1 MYEAY
6 ELKKSYFVVH
16 LDTLFCDMH
25 HIAYICVH
33 FGPKNQILM
42 GNDCKTC
49 PFNTLAASKLSDNS
63 FEQLSA
69 NHLVMKL
76 KKGDT
81 IIKQG
86 MYSTNVVF
94 LRTGLAKIHL
104 AGPYHEQ
111 IVKIV
116 KAPTY
121 LGLPTTFGDKI
132 NQYSVTA
139 VSDAEVCFI
148 DVEIFQNILDENR
161 DFSNG
166 IILELCKNELES
178 FRRCANRTQKL
189 IRGNMADAL
198 LEFSEKIFESDTFV
212 IPLSQAELANLVD
225 TSRESVSRV
234 LTEFDKDEIIKIT
247 GKQIEIINKKSLLM
261 ISQNG

>member
-1 MYEAY
+1 MQ
-6 ELKKSYFVVH
+6 S
-16 LDTLFCDMH
+16 
-25 HIAYICVH
+25 
-33 FGPKNQILM
+33 N
-42 GNDCKTC
+42 CKTC
-49 PFNTLAASKLSDNS
+49 PFNSKAANTLCDVS
-63 FEQLSA
+63 FVQLSE
-69 NHLVMKL
+69 NHLVLKF

-86 MYSTNVVF
+86 MFSTNVVF

-104 AGPYHEQ
+104 KGPYHEQ
-111 IVKIV
+111 IVRLV

-139 VSDAEVCFI
+139 VAEVEVCFI
-148 DVEIFQNILDENR
+148 DVNVFQTILNENR
-161 DFSNG
+161 DFSNE
-166 IILELCKNELES
+166 IIIELCKNELES
-178 FRRCANRTQKL
+178 FRRCANRTQKQ

-198 LEFSEKIFESDTFV
+198 IEFSEIIFQSEVFNLP
-212 IPLSQAELANLVD
+212 ISQSELANLVD

-234 LTEFDKDEIIKIT
+234 LAEFDKDGIIKMS
-247 GKQIEIINKKSLLM
+247 GKQVEILNKKSLKM

>member
-1 MYEAY
+1 MENN
-6 ELKKSYFVVH
+6 
-16 LDTLFCDMH
+16 C
-25 HIAYICVH
+25 
-33 FGPKNQILM
+33 KN
-42 GNDCKTC
+42 C
-49 PFNTLAASKLSDNS
+49 PFNSKAASTLCDTS

-69 NHLVMKL
+69 NHLVL
-76 KKGDT
+76 NFKKGDA

-111 IVKIV
+111 IVKLV

-139 VSDAEVCFI
+139 VTDVEVCFI
-148 DVEIFQNILDENR
+148 DLQVFRTILKENT
-161 DFSNG
+161 DFSHE
-166 IILELCKNELES
+166 IILELCRNELES

-198 LEFSEKIFESDTFV
+198 LEFSDNIFLTDTF
-212 IPLSQAELANLVD
+212 ILPLSQADLANLVD

-234 LTEFDKDEIIKIT
+234 LTEFDRDGIIKVT
-247 GKQIEIINKKSLLM
+247 GKQIEILNKKTLLI

>member
-1 MYEAY
+1 ME
-6 ELKKSYFVVH
+6 SN
-16 LDTLFCDMH
+16 C
-25 HIAYICVH
+25 
-33 FGPKNQILM
+33 KN
-42 GNDCKTC
+42 C
-49 PFNTLAASKLSDNS
+49 PFNSKAAATLCDTS
-63 FEQLSA
+63 FEQLSE
-69 NHLVMKL
+69 NHLVLKF

-104 AGPYHEQ
+104 TGPYHEQ
-111 IVKIV
+111 IVKLV

-132 NQYSVTA
+132 NQYSVTS
-139 VSDAEVCFI
+139 VSDVEVCFI
-148 DVEIFQNILDENR
+148 DVEVFQTILNENR
-161 DFSNG
+161 DFSHE
-166 IILELCKNELES
+166 IILELCRNELES

-198 LEFSEKIFESDTFV
+198 LEFSDKIFMSDIFTL
-212 IPLSQAELANLVD
+212 PLSQSDLANLVD

-234 LTEFDKDEIIKIT
+234 MTEFDKDGIIKVT
-247 GKQIEIINKKSLLM
+247 GKTIEILNKKSLKL

>member
-1 MYEAY
+1 ME
-6 ELKKSYFVVH
+6 S
-16 LDTLFCDMH
+16 
-25 HIAYICVH
+25 
-33 FGPKNQILM
+33 N
-42 GNDCKTC
+42 CKQC
-49 PFNTLAASKLSDNS
+49 PFNSKAANTLCDNS
-63 FEQLSA
+63 FEQLSE
-69 NHLVMKL
+69 NHLVL
-76 KKGDT
+76 KFKKSDT

-111 IVKIV
+111 IVKLV
-116 KAPTY
+116 KAPCY

-139 VSDAEVCFI
+139 VSDVEVCFI
-148 DVEIFQNILDENR
+148 DVAVFQTILNENR
-161 DFSNG
+161 EFSHE
-166 IILELCKNELES
+166 IILELCRNELES

-198 LEFSEKIFESDTFV
+198 LEFSDNIFMSDTY
-212 IPLSQAELANLVD
+212 ILPLSQSDLANLVD

-234 LTEFDKDEIIKIT
+234 LTEFDKDGIIKVT
-247 GKQIEIINKKSLLM
+247 GKQIEILNKKSLKI

>member
-1 MYEAY
+1 ME
-6 ELKKSYFVVH
+6 SN
-16 LDTLFCDMH
+16 C
-25 HIAYICVH
+25 
-33 FGPKNQILM
+33 KN
-42 GNDCKTC
+42 C
-49 PFNTLAASKLSDNS
+49 PFNSKAAATLCDSS

-69 NHLVMKL
+69 NHLVLKF

-111 IVKIV
+111 IVKLV
-116 KAPTY
+116 KASTY

-139 VSDAEVCFI
+139 VTDVEVCFI
-148 DVEIFQNILDENR
+148 DVEVFQTILNENR
-161 DFSNG
+161 EFSHE
-166 IILELCKNELES
+166 IILELCRNELES

-198 LEFSEKIFESDTFV
+198 LEFSEKIFISDTFT

-225 TSRESVSRV
+225 TSRESVNRV
-234 LTEFDKDEIIKIT
+234 LSEFDKDEIINLN
-247 GKQIEIINKKSLLM
+247 GKQITILNKKSLQL

>member
-1 MYEAY
+1 MRNNTCRCIH
-6 ELKKSYFVVH
+6 YFVICI
-16 LDTLFCDMH
+16 TL
-25 HIAYICVH
+25 YIFATHSLNSQKIMETNC
-33 FGPKNQILM
+33 KN
-42 GNDCKTC
+42 C
-49 PFNTLAASKLSDNS
+49 PFNSKAAAMLCDTS

-69 NHLVMKL
+69 NHLVLKL

-94 LRTGLAKIHL
+94 LRTGMAKIHL
-104 AGPYHEQ
+104 AGPYREQ
-111 IVKIV
+111 IVKLV

-139 VSDAEVCFI
+139 VTEVEVCFI
-148 DVEIFQNILDENR
+148 DVEVFQTILNENR
-161 DFSNG
+161 EFSHE
-166 IILELCKNELES
+166 IILELCRNELES
-178 FRRCANRTQKL
+178 FHRCANRTQKL

-198 LEFSEKIFESDTFV
+198 LEFSDKIFMSDTFV
-212 IPLSQAELANLVD
+212 LPLSQSDLANLVD

-234 LTEFDKDEIIKIT
+234 LAEFDKDGIIQLKGKEIN
-247 GKQIEIINKKSLLM
+247 IINKKSLQL

>member
-1 MYEAY
+1 M
-6 ELKKSYFVVH
+6 
-16 LDTLFCDMH
+16 
-25 HIAYICVH
+25 
-33 FGPKNQILM
+33 Q
-42 GNDCKTC
+42 NDCKNC
-49 PFNTLAASKLSDNS
+49 PFNSKAANTLSDCS

-69 NHLVMKL
+69 NHLVLKF
-76 KKGDT
+76 KKGDS

-104 AGPYHEQ
+104 TGPYHEQ
-111 IVKIV
+111 IVRVV
-116 KAPTY
+116 KSPTY

-139 VSDAEVCFI
+139 VSEAEVCFI
-148 DVEIFQNILDENR
+148 DVKIFQTILNENR
-161 DFSNG
+161 EFSNE
-166 IILELCKNELES
+166 IIIELCQNELES

-189 IRGNMADAL
+189 IRGNLADAI
-198 LEFSEKIFESDTFV
+198 LEFSDKIFMTDTFT

-234 LTEFDKDEIIKIT
+234 LTEFDRDGIIKLK
-247 GKQIEIINKKSLLM
+247 GKQIEIINKKSLEL